1 MAQYGT
7 LNDVTLELVTSLEAK
22 HLNRI
27 KSSVEFAY
35 INQDIADFKKHHK
48 EKTVSLVESERIASR
63 EADEKKV
70 LDRTNERRVA
80 NGLAPVKSM
89 EDIKDDAELPDA
101 FLDETA
107 YITLDMADAQK
118 LAKTSAK

>member
-1 MAQYGT
+1 M
-7 LNDVTLELVTSLEAK
+7 
-22 HLNRI
+22 
-27 KSSVEFAY
+27 
-35 INQDIADFKKHHK
+35 
-48 EKTVSLVESERIASR
+48 ESERIASR

-89 EDIKDDAELPDA
+89 EDIKDDVAAPDA

-107 YITLDMADAQK
+107 YITLDIVDAKK
-118 LAKTSAK
+118 LANAGTK